1 MKHLKNFESTSK
13 PAFTLVE
20 LIVVI
25 VILAILATIAFLSFS
40 SQSGSARDS
49 VRLSDTTNIR
59 KWLELR
65 QAIGWS
71 IPLPANPK
79 AYTWWAT
86 ATGVSWVMISEW
98 TVNNSILSTLSAWI
112 KDPSWTEYRYSTIS
126 QWWQPLYYQL
136 ALELEN
142 PTSMRENISNPFIA
156 FNEDI
161 ASADTAVSKIVQ
173 LKWNYMFDPSLPS
186 LFILSGST
194 SSLSGWIY
202 NPDVCFV
209 LDWSATN
216 SFSRKDNCVAKKDM
230 SLKDYDNSLV
240 WYWDMETT
248 TSWKLKDLSGNGK
261 SWTWY
266 NWIII
271 WNSSWVIWN
280 STSFNWSSHFRVDN
294 FYSSWELLD
303 EITLSAVVFV
313 NKFNSW
319 VINGNVDI
327 ATPFI
332 SNWHSWNINNQK
344 WYLLRAFWEDSQNSV
359 TLTSSFCFWTWI
371 YSGASGW
378 YKDYPTINSEYKDKW
393 IMLSTTY
400 SKDWTSKFYIN
411 WIMKWK
417 TKIAEPY
424 KISTEQYLYFWRS
437 QINTWYLDWKIDDIK
452 IYNRSLSDIEVR
464 QQAKS
469 AWF

>member
-1 MKHLKNFESTSK
+1 MNMYQSK
-13 PAFTLVE
+13 KAFTLVE

-98 TVNNSILSTLSAWI
+98 TVNNSILSTLSAGI
-112 KDPSWTEYRYSTIS
+112 KDPSWSEYRYSIIS

-216 SFSRKDNCVAKKDM
+216 NFSSKDNCVAKKDM
-230 SLKDYDNSLV
+230 NLKEYDKSLV
-240 WYWDMETT
+240 GYWDMETT
-248 TSWKLKDLSGNGK
+248 FNSWWVTYLKDLSGNGNDGIGSGGMVYATSITWWLIGK
-261 SWTWY
+261 SLNFSWWFISLWDKQSTRITDSITMVALININIWTTQTNNLSILWKYGIANPNDLWY
-266 NWIII
+266 NMNINHNYGSNYWTISCGWLWCGWASPQSLNDGTYYMIAMSSDWIIWKAFINWNLVAQNSAQATRYKVSSWSTTELRIWSVVRGWTNFNWII
-271 WNSSWVIWN
+271 
-280 STSFNWSSHFRVDN
+280 
-294 FYSSWELLD
+294 D
-303 EITLSAVVFV
+303 EA
-313 NKFNSW
+313 
-319 VINGNVDI
+319 
-327 ATPFI
+327 
-332 SNWHSWNINNQK
+332 
-344 WYLLRAFWEDSQNSV
+344 R
-359 TLTSSFCFWTWI
+359 
-371 YSGASGW
+371 
-378 YKDYPTINSEYKDKW
+378 
-393 IMLSTTY
+393 
-400 SKDWTSKFYIN
+400 
-411 WIMKWK
+411 
-417 TKIAEPY
+417 
-424 KISTEQYLYFWRS
+424 
-437 QINTWYLDWKIDDIK
+437 
-452 IYNRSLSDIEVR
+452 IYNRTLSDGEIR

-469 AWF
+469 VWF